1 MESQILSQPESVMTQ
16 HTGRLPYHHRSMP
29 FDPLEILEKACHA
42 CETLFPEGIHDAYLY
57 GSYARGDFDEE
68 SDVDILLAVDVQQLG
83 EYHAPL
89 AEITSNLGLEYDR
102 LISVVIVPW
111 WHLVRYAE
119 VLPFYKNVLKEGLR
133 FDAKGNN
140 QSF

>member
-1 MESQILSQPESVMTQ
+1 MKTETLSQSESVMAQ
-16 HTGRLPYHHRSMP
+16 HTGKLPYHRAMP

-42 CETLFPEGIHDAYLY
+42 CEKLFPEGIHDAYLY

-68 SDVDILLAVDVQQLG
+68 SDVDILLAVNVQEPG

-102 LISVVIVPW
+102 LISVVIVPLW
-111 WHLVRYAE
+111 RFVQYAE
-119 VLPFYKNVLKEGLR
+119 VLPFYRNVLKEGVRLDPR
-133 FDAKGNN
+133 GKE
-140 QSF
+140 QPV